1 MLRLFKN
8 VTSFQRKKDLSIC
21 TPIFMSSIFRL
32 TMEPV
37 HTVKVVPRRR
47 RLGDGTYAASLD
59 PNKNRKIILTLA
71 EVEVRVHLPL
81 REAALSLGISSTT
94 LKKTCRHF
102 GIPRWPYRRRG
113 TSSSRSSSER
123 SKKEAPPTA
132 DSMWWDPHTVTH
144 PLCTDSMWWPHAA
157 THPLCTDSGLCQ
169 GTDEGCDLWF
179 LACDCSPRCGPLCI
193 DSSLWL

>member
-1 MLRLFKN
+1 
-8 VTSFQRKKDLSIC
+8 
-21 TPIFMSSIFRL
+21 MSSIFRL

-37 HTVKVVPRRR
+37 HAVKVVSRRR
-47 RLGDGTYAASLD
+47 RKEDGTYATSLD
-59 PNKNRKIILTLA
+59 KDREIILTLA
-71 EVEVRVHLPL
+71 EVEARIHLPL
-81 REAALSLGISSTT
+81 HEAALSLGRSATT
-94 LKKTCRHF
+94 LKKTCRRL
-102 GIPRWPYRRRG
+102 GMRRWPYRRRG

-132 DSMWWDPHTVTH
+132 DSMWWDPHTDTH
-144 PLCTDSMWWPHAA
+144 PLCTDSMWWPHAATHPLCTDSMWDPHAA

-179 LACDCSPRCGPLCI
+179 LACDCSPRCGPSCI